1 MKAFFI
7 NGTHWDREWYEPFQE
22 FRMWLVETIDEA
34 MDVMER
40 DPEYRCF
47 HLDGQTIVLEDYLYV
62 RPEQRERL
70 TKHLREGRLLVG
82 PWYNLPDE
90 WLISGESFV
99 RNLMKGARI
108 CREFGIP
115 PMKFAYTPD
124 QFGHIAALPM
134 IMAGFDL
141 PAGICWRGT
150 QDENYPAQFIWVGP
164 DGSRMVTHKLRDHGG
179 YNPFRLQAREPI
191 KEAGYTDES
200 FRQHFEPYFDAE
212 KKRSPVSLVLLVDAV
227 DHQRPDPNIPKLLGL
242 LRKRYS
248 DVEFVWGTL
257 EEYGREMLEHAASL
271 PERKGELREP
281 SRAADRAYQYLIVHT
296 ISSRYPIK
304 KRNGQCQALLEKWAE
319 PLALFQMLHGGQPTL
334 SYLDRAW
341 TYLMKNHPHDSICGC
356 SIDQVHRDMRY
367 RFDQCELI
375 GDGVVRRAITQ
386 IAAGSAETESWKN
399 IVVHNPLPFTRKG
412 VFDVVVPFPVDFG
425 DKTGFAY
432 IDGLATSE
440 RVNKFRLL
448 RHDGNVFP
456 FQLVRIERGMATK
469 SLEPNGRKRHWI
481 ADHYHLAVEMELPPC
496 GFDGFGVE
504 GVQDAVRNFGSLR
517 TGPMSASNGEITVDV
532 RPDGTVSLR
541 HEATARVFDGLF
553 CYEDCGDSGDGW
565 TRGPLVDDI
574 VYRTPGNRIATAVE
588 EDGSLRTVFR
598 IEREFFLP
606 RRLEKPHYNRS
617 KDRTRLRVTDW
628 LSVEKGSPC
637 LRVRTR
643 IENTVRD
650 HRLRVLFPTSVAAEQ
665 SFADTPFAVV
675 ERDIAIPVETAGWH
689 ERVSPEKAFTSFF
702 GVQDEQGGLA
712 VLSPWGLHEYEVT
725 QTAERSLAL
734 TLFRATFQTVATSGE
749 PDGELL
755 EEMVFDYELWPFEGP
770 FDPCAASRMVASHQ
784 AGIRV
789 HSANTLPESR
799 SFLRVEPG
807 VAVVSAIKPA
817 HDVRGGVIRLW
828 NPTERPLREA
838 LHFSVPIKEAHQC
851 NLNEEPQ
858 VSLRTERSGGLA
870 VDVPPGGLTTVL
882 FTWE

>member
-1 MKAFFI
+1 MKAYFI

-22 FRMWLVETIDEA
+22 FRMWLVETIDEV

-108 CREFGIP
+108 CREFGVA

-150 QDENYPAQFIWVGP
+150 QDENYPAQFVWIGP

-179 YNPFRLQAREPI
+179 YNPFRLQARDPI

-200 FRQHFEPYFDAE
+200 FRQHFEPYFEAE
-212 KKRSPVSLVLLVDAV
+212 KKRSPISLVLLVDAV
-227 DHQRPDPNIPKLLGL
+227 DHQRPDPEIPKLLRML
-242 LRKRYS
+242 QERYS
-248 DVEFVWGTL
+248 ETEFVWGTL

-296 ISSRYPIK
+296 ISSRYPVK
-304 KRNGQCQALLEKWAE
+304 KRNGQCQALMEKWAE
-319 PLALFQMLHGGQPTL
+319 PLALFQMMHGGQPTL

-375 GDGVVRRAITQ
+375 ADGVVRRAITQ
-386 IAAGSAETESWKN
+386 IGAGSADTDSWKN
-399 IVVHNPLPFTRKG
+399 VVIHNPLPFARKG
-412 VFDVVVPFPVDFG
+412 VFDVMIPFPTDFG

-432 IDGLATSE
+432 IDALATSE
-440 RVNKFRLL
+440 RVNKFRLID
-448 RHDGNVFP
+448 HDGNAVP
-456 FQLVRIERGMATK
+456 FQLARIERNMATK
-469 SLEPNGRKRHWI
+469 SLEPNGRKRHWM
-481 ADHYHLAVEMELPPC
+481 ADHYHLALEMELPAC
-496 GFDGFGVE
+496 GFAGLRVE
-504 GVQDAVRNFGSLR
+504 GTHEATRNFGTLR
-517 TGPMSASNGEITVDV
+517 TGPLAASNGQIAVEVK
-532 RPDGTVSLR
+532 PDGTASLR
-541 HEATARVFDGLF
+541 HEASGRLYGGLL

-574 VYRTPGNRIATAVE
+574 VYRTPGNRVATAIE
-588 EDGSLRTVFR
+588 EDGPLRTVFR
-598 IEREFFLP
+598 IEREFMLP

-617 KDRTRLRVTDW
+617 EDRTRLQVTDW
-628 LSVEKGSPC
+628 LYVEKGSPC

-643 IENTVRD
+643 IENTVHD
-650 HRLRVLFPTSVAAEQ
+650 HRLRVLFPTNAAAEQ

-675 ERDIAIPVETAGWH
+675 ERDIAIPAETAGWH
-689 ERVSPEKAFTSFF
+689 ERVSPEKAFTSIF

-725 QTAERSLAL
+725 QSAERSLAL
-734 TLFRATFQTVATSGE
+734 TLFRATLQTVATSGE

-755 EEMVFDYELWPFEGP
+755 EEMVFDYELWPFAGP
-770 FDPCAASRMVASHQ
+770 FDACVASRMVASRQ

-799 SFLRVEPG
+799 SFLRIEPG

-817 HDVRGGVIRLW
+817 HDIRGGVIRLW
-828 NPTERPLREA
+828 NPTERPLRET
-838 LHFSVPIKEAHQC
+838 LQVSVPIKDAYQC
-851 NLNEEPQ
+851 NLNEAPLK
-858 VSLRTERSGGLA
+858 SLMIDHGGALA

>member
-34 MDVMER
+34 MELMER
-40 DPEYRCF
+40 DPEYKCF

-70 TKHLREGRLLVG
+70 TRHMREGRLLVG

-108 CREFGIP
+108 CREFGVP
-115 PMKFAYTPD
+115 PMQFAYTPD

-134 IMAGFDL
+134 IMAGFDV

-150 QDENYPAQFIWVGP
+150 QDETHPAQFVWVGP

-179 YNPFRLQAREPI
+179 YNPFRLQARDPI

-227 DHQRPDPNIPKLLGL
+227 DHQRPDPEIPKLLRT
-242 LRKRYS
+242 LRERYS
-248 DVEFVWGTL
+248 GVEFVWGTL
-257 EEYGREMLEHAASL
+257 EEYGREMLKHAASL
-271 PERKGELREP
+271 PERTGELREP
-281 SRAADRAYQYLIVHT
+281 SRAQDRAYQYLIAHT
-296 ISSRYPIK
+296 LSSRYPIK
-304 KRNGQCQALLEKWAE
+304 KRNGQCQALMEKWTE
-319 PLALFQMLHGGQPTL
+319 PLALFEMMNGGQPTL

-375 GDGVVRRAITQ
+375 GDGVVRRAMTQ
-386 IAAGSAETESWKN
+386 IAAGSAEPESWKN
-399 IVVHNPLPFTRKG
+399 IVVHNSLPFARKG
-412 VFDVVVPFPVDFG
+412 VFDVTIPFPVDFG
-425 DKTGFAY
+425 DKAGFAY
-432 IDGLATSE
+432 IDALATSE
-440 RVNKFRLL
+440 RVNKFRLTS
-448 RHDGNVFP
+448 HDGSIIP
-456 FQLVRIERGMATK
+456 FQLVRIERGMAAK
-469 SLEPNGRKRHWI
+469 SLEPNGRKQHWT

-496 GFDGFGVE
+496 GYTGLRVE
-504 GVQDAVRNFGSLR
+504 GTQEATRNFGTLR
-517 TGPMSASNGEITVDV
+517 TGPMAASNGEISVDV
-532 RPDGTVSLR
+532 KPNGTVSLHHIGSGR
-541 HEATARVFDGLF
+541 EFAGLF

-574 VYRTPGNRIATAVE
+574 VYRTPGNCVATAIE
-588 EDGSLRTVFR
+588 EDGPLRTVFR
-598 IEREFFLP
+598 IEREFLLP
-606 RRLEKPHYNRS
+606 RRIERPHFNRS
-617 KDRTRLRVTDW
+617 KDRTRLEVTDW
-628 LSVEKGSPC
+628 LFMEKGSPC

-643 IENTVRD
+643 IENAVRD
-650 HRLRVLFPTSVAAEQ
+650 HRLRVLFPTNVAAAQ
-665 SFADTPFAVV
+665 SFAETPFAVV

-689 ERVSPEKAFTSFF
+689 ERVCPEKAFTSFF
-702 GVQDEQGGLA
+702 GVQDECGGLA
-712 VLSPWGLHEYEVT
+712 LLSPWGLHEYEVT
-725 QTAERSLAL
+725 ETHERSLAL

-749 PDGELL
+749 PDGELI
-755 EEMVFDYELWPFEGP
+755 EEMVFEYELWPFAGEL
-770 FDPCAASRMVASHQ
+770 DPCAASRLVAARQ
-784 AGIRV
+784 AGIRT
-789 HSANTLPESR
+789 HTTDTTPKPR

-807 VAVVSAIKPA
+807 IAVVTAIKPA
-817 HDVRGGVIRLW
+817 HEVRGGAVRLW
-828 NPTERPLREA
+828 NPTARPLQETLYPGLA
-838 LHFSVPIKEAHQC
+838 VQEAHRC
-851 NLNEEPQ
+851 NLNEVPKE
-858 VSLRTERSGGLA
+858 SLAIGDDGGIPVDVPAGGLA
-870 VDVPPGGLTTVL
+870 TVV
-882 FTWE
+882 FTWK